1 MRILSVN
8 PGHDA
13 AAVILNDGE
22 IEYYYKEERLSKR
35 KRDKM
40 PFLSIIECINHCKGK
55 IDYVVSNTQGSVR
68 PYEYELYYL
77 FLHKVSKVPYENILD
92 ISLHHHLSHA
102 GIAFYNSGFDKC
114 LVVVVD
120 GEGSKFEDTV
130 SECESVYIASY
141 PDNFTPILKN
151 FYRNPSYVYRD
162 LKYQYKDI
170 KDFQNL
176 NQKLQEYYKCE
187 CNFNGNLGGIV
198 TLYSSAAEIITQS
211 SLENGKPMGL
221 SSYGEKIKD
230 FPSFFTTETGAINDD
245 LFYLCSQK
253 DIDKTIYKPYKNK
266 ITKEITKENYKF
278 YADYAYEIQTQTQE
292 AVGNLIEKSIEKTG
306 IKKVCVVGGYGM
318 NIVANYYY
326 LQRFPDVEFYFEPL
340 SDDTGITIGTAKVV
354 YHRET
359 KDKTIRPLKT
369 TSFHGVPYDISQYK
383 GKTTSTE
390 NIAQLLYQNKSVGV
404 YTGLAE
410 AGQRALGN
418 RSILFNALNPDAKEL
433 VNKIKNREWYRP
445 FACMVLEEDAGVY
458 FNMGQIT
465 SSPFMTICFP
475 VRLKYVKIIPGVTH
489 ADNTCRIQTVSQE
502 DEYLYKLLNE
512 FKKLSG
518 HGIVLNTSFNLAGE
532 PLVET
537 PEDAFNTLNNSC
549 LDYLWFEETQQLFKN
564 KKLVS
569 INYQ

>member
-8 PGHDA
+8 PSHDA
-13 AAVILNDGE
+13 SAMILNDGE
-22 IEYYYKEERLSKR
+22 IECYFKEERLSKR

-40 PFLSIIECINHCKGK
+40 CFLSTIECIKNYKGK
-55 IDYVVSNTQGSVR
+55 IDYIVANNTYHAVR
-68 PYEYELYYL
+68 SYERELYYL
-77 FLHKVSKVPYENILD
+77 FLHKVSKVPYENI
-92 ISLHHHLSHA
+92 IEFSYNHHLSHA

-120 GEGSKFEDTV
+120 GEGSKFKDTV

-151 FYRNPSYVYRD
+151 FYRAPYYEYSN
-162 LKYQYKDI
+162 DI
-170 KDFQNL
+170 ISTSNIIE
-176 NQKLQEYYKCE
+176 KLQSNFNCE

-198 TLYSSAAEIITQS
+198 TLYSSAAEIISQS
-211 SLENGKPMGL
+211 LLENGKPMGL
-221 SSYGEKIKD
+221 SSYGKKIKD
-230 FPSFFTTETGAINDD
+230 FPNLFTTKTGAINDD
-245 LFYLCSQK
+245 LFYLSSQE
-253 DIDKTIYKPYKNK
+253 DIDKTIYKPYNGK
-266 ITKEITKENYKF
+266 ITKEVTKENYKF

-292 AVGNLIEKSIEKTG
+292 AVSNLIEKALEKTG
-306 IKKVCVVGGYGM
+306 LKKICISGGYGM
-318 NIVANYYY
+318 NVVANHYY

-340 SDDTGITIGTAKVV
+340 SDDTGITIGAAKVV
-354 YHRET
+354 YHNET

-369 TSFHGVPYDISQYK
+369 TSFHGINHNISSHK
-383 GKTTSTE
+383 GKTTSIKD
-390 NIAQLLYQNKSVGV
+390 IAKLLYQNKSVAV

-410 AGQRALGN
+410 SGQRALGN
-418 RSILFNALNPDAKEL
+418 RSIFFNPLIPNAKDL
-433 VNKIKNREWYRP
+433 VNKIKKREWYRP
-445 FACMVLEEDAGVY
+445 FACMVLEEDASVY
-458 FNMGQIT
+458 FDMGRIT

-475 VRLKYVKIIPGVTH
+475 VRPEYVTIIPGVTH
-489 ADNTCRIQTVSQE
+489 VDNTCRIQTVSKE
-502 DEYLYKLLNE
+502 DNYLYELLQE

-518 HGIVLNTSFNLAGE
+518 HGILLNTSFNLAGE

-549 LDYLWFEETQQLFKN
+549 LDYLWFEETNQLFRN

>member
-8 PGHDA
+8 PSHDA
-13 AAVILNDGE
+13 SAVILNDGE
-22 IEYYYKEERLSKR
+22 IECYFKEERLTKR

-40 PFLSIIECINHCKGK
+40 PFLSTIECVQNCKGK
-55 IDYVVSNTQGSVR
+55 IDYVISNTQAAVR
-68 PYEYELYYL
+68 SYERELYYL
-77 FLHKVSKVPYENILD
+77 FLHKVSKVPYENI
-92 ISLHHHLSHA
+92 IEFSYNHHLSHA

-120 GEGSKFEDTV
+120 GEGSKFEDTA

-151 FYRNPSYVYRD
+151 FYRAPYYEYSN
-162 LKYQYKDI
+162 DI
-170 KDFQNL
+170 ISTSNIIE
-176 NQKLQEYYKCE
+176 KLQSNFNCE

-198 TLYSSAAEIITQS
+198 SLYITAAEIISQS

-221 SSYGEKIKD
+221 SSYGKKIKD
-230 FPSFFTTETGAINDD
+230 FPNLFTTKTGAINDD
-245 LFYLCSQK
+245 LFYLSSQE
-253 DIDKTIYKPYKNK
+253 DIDKTIYKPYNGK
-266 ITKEITKENYKF
+266 ITKEVTKENYKF

-292 AVGNLIEKSIEKTG
+292 AVSNLIEKALEKTG
-306 IKKVCVVGGYGM
+306 LKRICISGGYGM
-318 NIVANYYY
+318 NVVANHYY

-340 SDDTGITIGTAKVV
+340 SDDSGITIGAAKVV
-354 YHRET
+354 YHNET

-369 TSFHGVPYDISQYK
+369 TSFHGVSYNILQYK
-383 GKTTSTE
+383 GKTNSIE
-390 NIAQLLYQNKSVGV
+390 DIAQLLYQNKSVAV

-410 AGQRALGN
+410 IGQRALGN
-418 RSILFNALNPDAKEL
+418 RSILFNALNPDAKDL
-433 VNKIKNREWYRP
+433 VNKIKKREWYRP
-445 FACMVLEEDAGVY
+445 FACMVLEEDASVY
-458 FNMGQIT
+458 FDMGRIT

-475 VRLKYVKIIPGVTH
+475 VRPEYVKIIPGVTH
-489 ADNTCRIQTVSQE
+489 IDNTCRIQTVSKT
-502 DEYLYKLLNE
+502 DEYLYKLLQE

-549 LDYLWFEETQQLFKN
+549 LDYLWFEETQQLFGN
-564 KKLVS
+564 KKSVS